1 MPDATATPYL
11 EGIRVLDFT
20 QYLAGPSCTRLLAEM
35 GADVIKVEIAPNGDP
50 IRVNSPR
57 RDHRSG
63 YFVQQNRGKR
73 SVCVDLRRPEA
84 VQALLDLV
92 PQRRRGGGE
101 LQCRR
106 AWAGAGSATTC
117 CRALNPR
124 LDDGVGLRLRRRR
137 APSPTRRASTSSPRP
152 CRG

>member
-1 MPDATATPYL
+1 MPEEQTETATTGARPEPTPYL
-11 EGIRVLDFT
+11 QGIRVLDFT

-84 VQALLDLV
+84 VQALLDPI
-92 PQRRRGGGE
+92 PQIDVVVGHFSAGVVGRRGVGDDV
-101 LQCRR
+101 L
-106 AWAGAGSATTC
+106 SA
-117 CRALNPR
+117 
-124 LDDGVGLRLRRRR
+124 
-137 APSPTRRASTSSPRP
+137 
-152 CRG
+152 